1 MQKSLYIFKAERY
14 LLQGIR
20 YLQNHCNGQRSVGC
34 GLSLRPTPTYVQD
47 RPRRRATTSEVATG
61 VLGSGMSG
69 ISCCNTA
76 IWKPTAEILCSQ
88 SHGLSLNTV
97 KAGNHA
103 ESLLQNILTLQS
115 LAYQQENSPKRVE
128 IQLLLQLSFPH
139 LVEHF

>member
-1 MQKSLYIFKAERY
+1 MQKSLCVFKAERY

-20 YLQNHCNGQRSVGC
+20 HLQNHCNGQRSVGC

-47 RPRRRATTSEVATG
+47 RPQRRATTSEVATG
-61 VLGSGMSG
+61 VLSSGMSG
-69 ISCCNTA
+69 ISCCDTA

-103 ESLLQNILTLQS
+103 ESLLQKILTPEPCLPSGKQ
-115 LAYQQENSPKRVE
+115 PKAGRNTASASA
-128 IQLLLQLSFPH
+128 QFSTSC
-139 LVEHF
+139 